1 MTITSDAPDTASAT
15 PKALAVLDADSHL
28 TDVDDLW
35 TKRAPAKYKDDILH
49 VERIDG
55 LRQWVIEGEVVGKA
69 GGGSTIDKAGAKHPF
84 LDSMVEWDFEKAHVA
99 AWDIDARLE
108 ILDRMGIQHQVLY
121 PNALGLG
128 GQALAGVKDPV
139 LRRLAVEIF
148 NDSRAEIQSSTNNR
162 LLPMPILPAWDIE
175 GCVREAQRI
184 SELGLRGVNMT
195 SDPQDL
201 GSPDL
206 ANRAWDPLWEVCA
219 DLELPVHFHIGS
231 SLTAMNF
238 FGQYFW
244 ESQDEHVKPAIGGSM
259 LFIGNARVVINTIF
273 SGLFDRH
280 PKLKMVSVESGIGW
294 VPFILETM
302 DWELPE
308 NAPVQAAQLGKAPSE
323 YFKSNWWATMWFETG
338 RGHLQELVDKVGE
351 DNIMFET
358 DFPHPTSLWPNPL
371 EHVHEAMATLRPES
385 RTKILA
391 DNGKKLY
398 RLG

>member
-1 MTITSDAPDTASAT
+1 MTLAAEVPER
-15 PKALAVLDADSHL
+15 LAVLDADSHF

-35 TKRAPAKYKDDILH
+35 TKRAPAAYKDEILH
-49 VERIDG
+49 VEDVDG
-55 LRQWVIEGEVVGKA
+55 ERTWVVEGIPLGKA
-69 GGGSTIDKAGAKHPF
+69 GGGSTIDREGVKHPF
-84 LDSMVEWDFEKAHVA
+84 LESMIEWDFEKAHVA
-99 AWDIDARLE
+99 AWDVDARLE
-108 ILDRMGIQHQVLY
+108 VLDDMGIEHQVLY

-128 GQALAGVKDPV
+128 GQALADVKDPV
-139 LRRLAVEIF
+139 LRRLCVEIF
-148 NDSRAEIQSSTNNR
+148 NDSRAEIQNRTNNR

-175 GCVREAQRI
+175 GCVREAERVAG
-184 SELGLRGVNMT
+184 LGLRGINMT

-206 ANRAWDPLWEVCA
+206 ASVAWDPLWEVCA
-219 DLELPVHFHIGS
+219 DLELPVHFHIGA

-238 FGQYFW
+238 FGEYFW
-244 ESQDEHVKPAIGGSM
+244 ASQDEFVKPAIGGSM

-273 SGLFDRH
+273 SGIFDRF

-308 NAPVQAAQLGKAPSE
+308 NAPVQAAELDRAPSE
-323 YFKSNWWATMWFETG
+323 YFKTNWFATIWFETG
-338 RGHLQELVDKVGE
+338 RGNLQELVDKVGE

-358 DFPHPTSLWPNPL
+358 DFPHPTALWPKPL
-371 EHVHEAMATLRPES
+371 EHVHEAMATLRPEC
-385 RTKILA
+385 RRKILA
-391 DNGKKLY
+391 ENGKKLY